1 MTQLALYEM
10 PKKECRRVA
19 ISVPIPKWLPPSL
32 ALWLRQRMAERPE
45 GKLTVATRFSNGERA
60 AMKRRRPVP
69 ISAWAEKHRVLEMS
83 AIRGRWRNVF
93 TPYLTGIMDV
103 SGLPGVET
111 VIICKSP
118 QTGGSECGHNIVGY
132 CIDRLPGPVMY
143 VFPDE
148 LTARENAKDRIIPMI
163 EASPRLRQYMTG
175 YGDDASSLRINLL
188 HMPIYLGWSGSVSRL
203 GNKPIRI
210 LILDELDKYKNP
222 KNEASSESLA
232 EKRTTTWRT
241 RRKVV
246 KISTP
251 TTDDGPIWK
260 ALTEEAGARF
270 DFWVRCPHCGFFQH
284 MDFERIAWPGKDEE
298 KSPDAETVLAKR
310 LATYACEYCGTVWDD
325 GDRDRAVRGGE
336 WRERTSGL
344 ELMAHVAAHRPV
356 KVGFHIPAWLSYFV
370 SLSEVAHAWLK
381 YKESGKLDDLK
392 NFRNQY
398 AAEPWVESHAARSED
413 AILALCDD
421 RPRGKVP
428 GPVDGKERVSV
439 LLATVDTQQHYFRYV
454 IRAYGYGETEESW
467 IVASGSADNL
477 AALEEILFG
486 SVYADPDG
494 REYAVKA
501 AMIDAMGGRTAEVY
515 RWAVRH
521 RGRVFPWQGVR
532 SMAQPYTPSHQE
544 YFPDAKGNKVKI
556 PGGLMLYR
564 CDVTFFKSDLAFK
577 LGIHPD
583 DPGAFHLHAN
593 DGGQLEQYAK
603 ELCAEVWD
611 DEKQGW
617 ENPANKPNHFWD
629 CEVMQR
635 AFAFILNVRHRRR
648 PGEEAKKPA
657 RPPRPSERGGG
668 GGRDR
673 FAPGEPAEVVMALYD
688 LADRLNWQQACEIL
702 GCSKAQLYRLVKE
715 KKIPVYGTGKR
726 YRWYLRTD
734 LKLFLETGYCEKND
748 LTN

>member
-1 MTQLALYEM
+1 M
-10 PKKECRRVA
+10 A

-32 ALWLRQRMAERPE
+32 ALWLRRRMAERPE
-45 GKLTVATRFSNGERA
+45 GKLIVATRFSNGERA

-103 SGLPGVET
+103 SGLRGIET

-132 CIDRLPGPVMY
+132 CIDRYPGPVMY

-203 GNKPIRI
+203 GNRPIRI
-210 LILDELDKYKNP
+210 IILDELDKYKNV

-232 EKRTTTWRT
+232 EKRVTSWRK
-241 RRKVV
+241 RGCKLV

-251 TTDDGPIWK
+251 TTEDGPIWK
-260 ALTEEAGARF
+260 AYTEEAGARF

-310 LATYACEYCGTVWDD
+310 LAYYACEYCGAVWDD

-344 ELMAHVAAHRPV
+344 ELMAHVHAHHPM

-381 YKESGKLDDLK
+381 YKESGKLEDLK

-467 IVASGSADNL
+467 LVASGSADNL

-494 REYAVKA
+494 REYMVKA

-648 PGEEAKKPA
+648 PDEEAKKPT

-668 GGRDR
+668 GIGSR
-673 FAPGEPAEVVMALYD
+673 
-688 LADRLNWQQACEIL
+688 LAN
-702 GCSKAQLYRLVKE
+702 
-715 KKIPVYGTGKR
+715 
-726 YRWYLRTD
+726 LRRS
-734 LKLFLETGYCEKND
+734 
-748 LTN
+748 

>member
-1 MTQLALYEM
+1 MVL
-10 PKKECRRVA
+10 
-19 ISVPIPKWLPPSL
+19 SVTIPKWLPPSL

-45 GKLTVATRFSNGERA
+45 GKLTVATRFSKGERA

-69 ISAWAEKHRVLEMS
+69 ISAWAEKHRILEMS

-132 CIDRLPGPVMY
+132 CIDRYPGPVMY

-203 GNKPIRI
+203 GNRPIRI
-210 LILDELDKYKNP
+210 IILDELDKYKNV

-232 EKRTTTWRT
+232 EKRVTSWRK
-241 RRKVV
+241 RGCKLV

-251 TTDDGPIWK
+251 TTEDGPIWK
-260 ALTEEAGARF
+260 AYTEEAGARF

-310 LATYACEYCGTVWDD
+310 LAYYACEYCGAVWDD

-344 ELMAHVAAHRPV
+344 ELMVHVHAHHPM

-381 YKESGKLDDLK
+381 YKESGKLEDLK
-392 NFRNQY
+392 NFKNQY

-467 IVASGSADNL
+467 LVASGSADNL

-494 REYAVKA
+494 REYVVKA

-544 YFPDAKGNKVKI
+544 YFPDAKGNKIKI

-648 PGEEAKKPA
+648 PDEEAKKPA

-668 GGRDR
+668 SIGSR
-673 FAPGEPAEVVMALYD
+673 
-688 LADRLNWQQACEIL
+688 LAN
-702 GCSKAQLYRLVKE
+702 
-715 KKIPVYGTGKR
+715 
-726 YRWYLRTD
+726 LRRS
-734 LKLFLETGYCEKND
+734 
-748 LTN
+748 

>member
-45 GKLTVATRFSNGERA
+45 GKLIVATRFSKGERA

-103 SGLPGVET
+103 SGLRGIET

-132 CIDRLPGPVMY
+132 CIDRYPGPVMY

-203 GNKPIRI
+203 GNRPIRI
-210 LILDELDKYKNP
+210 IILDELDKYKNV

-232 EKRTTTWRT
+232 EKRVTSWRK
-241 RRKVV
+241 RGCKLV

-251 TTDDGPIWK
+251 TTEDGPIWK
-260 ALTEEAGARF
+260 AYTEEAGARF

-310 LATYACEYCGTVWDD
+310 LAYYACEYCGAVWDD

-344 ELMAHVAAHRPV
+344 ELMAHVHAHHPM

-381 YKESGKLDDLK
+381 YKESGKLEDLK

-467 IVASGSADNL
+467 LVASGSADNL

-494 REYAVKA
+494 REYMVKA

-648 PGEEAKKPA
+648 PDEEAKKPA
-657 RPPRPSERGGG
+657 RPPRPVERGGG
-668 GGRDR
+668 SIGSR
-673 FAPGEPAEVVMALYD
+673 
-688 LADRLNWQQACEIL
+688 LAN
-702 GCSKAQLYRLVKE
+702 
-715 KKIPVYGTGKR
+715 
-726 YRWYLRTD
+726 LRRS
-734 LKLFLETGYCEKND
+734 
-748 LTN
+748 

>member
-10 PKKECRRVA
+10 PKNECRRVV

-45 GKLTVATRFSNGERA
+45 GKLTVATRFSKGERA

-103 SGLPGVET
+103 AGLSGVET

-132 CIDRLPGPVMY
+132 CIDRLPGPAMY

-251 TTDDGPIWK
+251 TTEDGPIWK

-284 MDFERIAWPGKDEE
+284 MDFERIAWPGKDEG

-310 LATYACEYCGTVWDD
+310 LATYACEYCGAVWDD

-344 ELMAHVAAHRPV
+344 ELMAHVRAHRPV

-467 IVASGSADNL
+467 LVASGSADNL

-494 REYAVKA
+494 REYA
-501 AMIDAMGGRTAEVY
+501 GGRTAEVY

-648 PGEEAKKPA
+648 PDEEAKKPT

-668 GGRDR
+668 GIGSR
-673 FAPGEPAEVVMALYD
+673 
-688 LADRLNWQQACEIL
+688 LAN
-702 GCSKAQLYRLVKE
+702 
-715 KKIPVYGTGKR
+715 
-726 YRWYLRTD
+726 LRRS
-734 LKLFLETGYCEKND
+734 
-748 LTN
+748 

>member
-1 MTQLALYEM
+1 M
-10 PKKECRRVA
+10 A

-657 RPPRPSERGGG
+657 RPPRPSERGRAASVRAWRTC
-668 GGRDR
+668 GGRDGAVR
-673 FAPGEPAEVVMALYD
+673 LGGSPQLAAGLRNSRVQQGAVVP
-688 LADRLNWQQACEIL
+688 ACEGEKDSCL
-702 GCSKAQLYRLVKE
+702 WNG
-715 KKIPVYGTGKR
+715 KKISMVFENR
-726 YRWYLRTD
+726 
-734 LKLFLETGYCEKND
+734 FETIFRNRV
-748 LTN
+748 L

>member
-19 ISVPIPKWLPPSL
+19 ISVAIPKWLPPSL

-45 GKLTVATRFSNGERA
+45 GKLTVATRFSKGERA

-69 ISAWAEKHRVLEMS
+69 ISAWAEKHRILEMS

-188 HMPIYLGWSGSVSRL
+188 YMPIYLGWSGSVSRL

-251 TTDDGPIWK
+251 TTEDGPIWK

-439 LLATVDTQQHYFRYV
+439 LLDTQQHYFRYV

-467 IVASGSADNL
+467 LVASGSADNL

-648 PGEEAKKPA
+648 PDEEAKKPT

-668 GGRDR
+668 GIGSR
-673 FAPGEPAEVVMALYD
+673 
-688 LADRLNWQQACEIL
+688 LAN
-702 GCSKAQLYRLVKE
+702 
-715 KKIPVYGTGKR
+715 
-726 YRWYLRTD
+726 LRRS
-734 LKLFLETGYCEKND
+734 
-748 LTN
+748 

>member
-32 ALWLRQRMAERPE
+32 ALWLRRRMAERPE
-45 GKLTVATRFSNGERA
+45 GKLTVATRFSKGERA

-251 TTDDGPIWK
+251 TTEDGPIWK
-260 ALTEEAGARF
+260 ALIEEAGARF

-310 LATYACEYCGTVWDD
+310 LAYYACEYCGTVWDD

-381 YKESGKLDDLK
+381 YKESGKLTTSRISGTSTPPSRGWSRTRPAWK
-392 NFRNQY
+392 TPSSPC
-398 AAEPWVESHAARSED
+398 ATTAHAGRFPARWTEKSGYPSFWPRWTRSSTISGTSSGPT
-413 AILALCDD
+413 AMAKPRRAGSW
-421 RPRGKVP
+421 RPARRTTSRRWKKSCSG
-428 GPVDGKERVSV
+428 
-439 LLATVDTQQHYFRYV
+439 
-454 IRAYGYGETEESW
+454 
-467 IVASGSADNL
+467 AST
-477 AALEEILFG
+477 
-486 SVYADPDG
+486 PT
-494 REYAVKA
+494 
-501 AMIDAMGGRTAEVY
+501 RTA
-515 RWAVRH
+515 
-521 RGRVFPWQGVR
+521 GNTR
-532 SMAQPYTPSHQE
+532 SRQP
-544 YFPDAKGNKVKI
+544 
-556 PGGLMLYR
+556 
-564 CDVTFFKSDLAFK
+564 
-577 LGIHPD
+577 
-583 DPGAFHLHAN
+583 
-593 DGGQLEQYAK
+593 
-603 ELCAEVWD
+603 
-611 DEKQGW
+611 
-617 ENPANKPNHFWD
+617 
-629 CEVMQR
+629 
-635 AFAFILNVRHRRR
+635 
-648 PGEEAKKPA
+648 
-657 RPPRPSERGGG
+657 
-668 GGRDR
+668 
-673 FAPGEPAEVVMALYD
+673 
-688 LADRLNWQQACEIL
+688 
-702 GCSKAQLYRLVKE
+702 
-715 KKIPVYGTGKR
+715 
-726 YRWYLRTD
+726 
-734 LKLFLETGYCEKND
+734 
-748 LTN
+748 

>member
-1 MTQLALYEM
+1 MVL
-10 PKKECRRVA
+10 
-19 ISVPIPKWLPPSL
+19 SVTIPKWLPPSL

-45 GKLTVATRFSNGERA
+45 GKLTVATRFSKGERA

-69 ISAWAEKHRVLEMS
+69 ISTWAEKHRILEMS

-132 CIDRLPGPVMY
+132 CIDRYPGPVMY

-203 GNKPIRI
+203 GNRPIRI
-210 LILDELDKYKNP
+210 IILDELDKYKNV

-232 EKRTTTWRT
+232 EKRVTSWRK
-241 RRKVV
+241 RGCKLV

-251 TTDDGPIWK
+251 TTEDGPIWK
-260 ALTEEAGARF
+260 AYTEEAGARF

-310 LATYACEYCGTVWDD
+310 LAYYACEYCGAVWDD

-344 ELMAHVAAHRPV
+344 ELMVHVHAHHPM

-381 YKESGKLDDLK
+381 YKESGKLEDLK
-392 NFRNQY
+392 NFKNQY

-467 IVASGSADNL
+467 LVASGSADNL

-486 SVYADPDG
+486 SVYADPEG
-494 REYAVKA
+494 REYMVKA
-501 AMIDAMGGRTAEVY
+501 VMIDAMGGRTAEVY

-532 SMAQPYTPSHQE
+532 SMAQPYAPSHQE
-544 YFPDAKGNKVKI
+544 YFPDAKGNKIKI

-648 PGEEAKKPA
+648 PDEEAKKPA

-668 GGRDR
+668 GIGSR
-673 FAPGEPAEVVMALYD
+673 
-688 LADRLNWQQACEIL
+688 LAN
-702 GCSKAQLYRLVKE
+702 
-715 KKIPVYGTGKR
+715 
-726 YRWYLRTD
+726 LRRS
-734 LKLFLETGYCEKND
+734 
-748 LTN
+748 

>member
-1 MTQLALYEM
+1 MTQLALYEV
-10 PKKECRRVA
+10 PKKACRRVVL
-19 ISVPIPKWLPPSL
+19 SVSIPNWFSASL
-32 ALWLRQRMAERPE
+32 ALWLRRHMAEQP
-45 GKLTVATRFSNGERA
+45 GPLTVSTGFSKGERA
-60 AMKRRRPVP
+60 ALKRRRPMP

-93 TPYLTGIMDV
+93 TPYLSGIMDV
-103 SGLPGVET
+103 AGRPGIET

-148 LTARENAKDRIIPMI
+148 LTARENAKDRILPMI

-203 GNKPIRI
+203 GNKPVRV
-210 LILDELDKYKNP
+210 LILDELDKYKNA
-222 KNEASSESLA
+222 KTEASSESLA

-241 RRKVV
+241 RRKIV

-251 TTDDGPIWK
+251 TTEEGPIWK

-270 DFWVRCPHCGFFQH
+270 DYWVRCPHCGFSQH
-284 MDFERIAWPGKDEE
+284 MDFERIGWPGRNDDGGEPE
-298 KSPDAETVLAKR
+298 AETVLAKR
-310 LATYACEYCGTVWDD
+310 LACYACEHCGAVWDD
-325 GDRDRAVRGGE
+325 GDRDRAVRKGE
-336 WRERTSGL
+336 WRERASGL
-344 ELMAHVAAHRPV
+344 ELMAHVAVHRPV

-381 YKESGKLDDLK
+381 YKESGRLDDLK

-398 AAEPWVESHAARSED
+398 AAEPWAEEHAARSED

-421 RPRGKVP
+421 RPRGSVP
-428 GPVDGKERVSV
+428 GPVEEHERVSV

-467 IVASGSADNL
+467 LVASGAADNL
-477 AALEEILFG
+477 ASLEEILFG
-486 SVYADPDG
+486 SVYGDPDG

-501 AMIDAMGGRTAEVY
+501 VMIDAMGGRTAEVY
-515 RWAVRH
+515 RWALRH

-532 SMAQPYTPSHQE
+532 SMAQPYNPSHQE
-544 YFPDAKGNKVKI
+544 YFPDAKGNKIKI

-577 LGIHPD
+577 LSINRD
-583 DPGAFHLHAN
+583 DPGAFRLHTN
-593 DGGQLEQYAK
+593 EDGALEQYAK

-617 ENPANKPNHFWD
+617 ENPADKPNHFWD

-635 AFAFILNVRHRRR
+635 ALAYILNIRHRRR
-648 PGEEAKKPA
+648 PGEEQKKPT
-657 RPPRPSERGGG
+657 RPPRPAERGGIG
-668 GGRDR
+668 PRLAGLRR
-673 FAPGEPAEVVMALYD
+673 F
-688 LADRLNWQQACEIL
+688 
-702 GCSKAQLYRLVKE
+702 
-715 KKIPVYGTGKR
+715 
-726 YRWYLRTD
+726 
-734 LKLFLETGYCEKND
+734 
-748 LTN
+748 

>member
-1 MTQLALYEM
+1 MSFIGA
-10 PKKECRRVA
+10 
-19 ISVPIPKWLPPSL
+19 
-32 ALWLRQRMAERPE
+32 
-45 GKLTVATRFSNGERA
+45 VATSVRQ
-60 AMKRRRPVP
+60 
-69 ISAWAEKHRVLEMS
+69 VL
-83 AIRGRWRNVF
+83 AQ
-93 TPYLTGIMDV
+93 YAKDV
-103 SGLPGVET
+103 HLP
-111 VIICKSP
+111 CL
-118 QTGGSECGHNIVGY
+118 IVGAGNFTVPSVLRSAGFAGTITACDVTLY
-132 CIDRLPGPVMY
+132 TSALGAYLSGWTLEAREREDCPEHLRGLLRTGSPL
-143 VFPDE
+143 E
-148 LTARENAKDRIIPMI
+148 LTASISLLMDLREVWKGDNAFKMRMV
-163 EASPRLRQYMTG
+163 E
-175 YGDDASSLRINLL
+175 
-188 HMPIYLGWSGSVSRL
+188 H
-203 GNKPIRI
+203 
-210 LILDELDKYKNP
+210 
-222 KNEASSESLA
+222 
-232 EKRTTTWRT
+232 
-241 RRKVV
+241 
-246 KISTP
+246 
-251 TTDDGPIWK
+251 
-260 ALTEEAGARF
+260 
-270 DFWVRCPHCGFFQH
+270 
-284 MDFERIAWPGKDEE
+284 
-298 KSPDAETVLAKR
+298 
-310 LATYACEYCGTVWDD
+310 
-325 GDRDRAVRGGE
+325 RGGE

-668 GGRDR
+668 GIGSR
-673 FAPGEPAEVVMALYD
+673 
-688 LADRLNWQQACEIL
+688 LAN
-702 GCSKAQLYRLVKE
+702 
-715 KKIPVYGTGKR
+715 
-726 YRWYLRTD
+726 LRRS
-734 LKLFLETGYCEKND
+734 
-748 LTN
+748 

>member
-1 MTQLALYEM
+1 
-10 PKKECRRVA
+10 
-19 ISVPIPKWLPPSL
+19 
-32 ALWLRQRMAERPE
+32 
-45 GKLTVATRFSNGERA
+45 
-60 AMKRRRPVP
+60 
-69 ISAWAEKHRVLEMS
+69 
-83 AIRGRWRNVF
+83 
-93 TPYLTGIMDV
+93 
-103 SGLPGVET
+103 
-111 VIICKSP
+111 
-118 QTGGSECGHNIVGY
+118 
-132 CIDRLPGPVMY
+132 
-143 VFPDE
+143 
-148 LTARENAKDRIIPMI
+148 
-163 EASPRLRQYMTG
+163 MTG

-251 TTDDGPIWK
+251 TTEDGPIWK

-310 LATYACEYCGTVWDD
+310 LAYYACEYCGAVWDD

-356 KVGFHIPAWLSYFV
+356 KVGFHIPAWPSYFV
-370 SLSEVAHAWLK
+370 SLSEVAHASAQIARRAENWTTF
-381 YKESGKLDDLK
+381 K

-428 GPVDGKERVSV
+428 RPGGRKRAGIRPSGHGGRRSSTISGTSSGPTAMAKPR
-439 LLATVDTQQHYFRYV
+439 
-454 IRAYGYGETEESW
+454 RAGL
-467 IVASGSADNL
+467 VASGSADNL

-521 RGRVFPWQGVR
+521 RGGVFPWQGVR

-544 YFPDAKGNKVKI
+544 YFPDAKGNKVEN
-556 PGGLMLYR
+556 PRRADALPLR
-564 CDVTFFKSDLAFK
+564 RDVTSSPIWRSR
-577 LGIHPD
+577 LGVRPD

-629 CEVMQR
+629 CEVMQQGP
-635 AFAFILNVRHRRR
+635 FAFILNVRHRRR
-648 PGEEAKKPA
+648 PDEEAKKPA
-657 RPPRPSERGGG
+657 RPPASGRTRRG
-668 GGRDR
+668 RHR
-673 FAPGEPAEVVMALYD
+673 FAPSEPAEVVMALYD
-688 LADRLNWQQACEIL
+688 LSDRLNWQQACEIL

-734 LKLFLETGYCEKND
+734 LKAFCRNRVL
-748 LTN
+748 

>member
-1 MTQLALYEM
+1 
-10 PKKECRRVA
+10 
-19 ISVPIPKWLPPSL
+19 
-32 ALWLRQRMAERPE
+32 
-45 GKLTVATRFSNGERA
+45 
-60 AMKRRRPVP
+60 
-69 ISAWAEKHRVLEMS
+69 
-83 AIRGRWRNVF
+83 
-93 TPYLTGIMDV
+93 MDV

-188 HMPIYLGWSGSVSRL
+188 YMPIYLGWSGSVSRL

-232 EKRTTTWRT
+232 EKRATTWRT

-251 TTDDGPIWK
+251 TTEDGPIWK
-260 ALTEEAGARF
+260 ALTKEAGARF

-310 LATYACEYCGTVWDD
+310 LAYYACEYCGTVWDD

-467 IVASGSADNL
+467 LVASGSADNL

-494 REYAVKA
+494 REYMVKA

-617 ENPANKPNHFWD
+617 ENPANKPNHYWD

-635 AFAFILNVRHRRR
+635 ALSYILNVRYRRR
-648 PGEEAKKPA
+648 TDETTKKPA
-657 RPPRPSERGGG
+657 RPPRPAERGGDIG
-668 GGRDR
+668 SRLAGLRR
-673 FAPGEPAEVVMALYD
+673 F
-688 LADRLNWQQACEIL
+688 
-702 GCSKAQLYRLVKE
+702 
-715 KKIPVYGTGKR
+715 
-726 YRWYLRTD
+726 
-734 LKLFLETGYCEKND
+734 
-748 LTN
+748 

>member
-1 MTQLALYEM
+1 M
-10 PKKECRRVA
+10 
-19 ISVPIPKWLPPSL
+19 
-32 ALWLRQRMAERPE
+32 
-45 GKLTVATRFSNGERA
+45 
-60 AMKRRRPVP
+60 
-69 ISAWAEKHRVLEMS
+69 
-83 AIRGRWRNVF
+83 
-93 TPYLTGIMDV
+93 
-103 SGLPGVET
+103 
-111 VIICKSP
+111 
-118 QTGGSECGHNIVGY
+118 
-132 CIDRLPGPVMY
+132 
-143 VFPDE
+143 
-148 LTARENAKDRIIPMI
+148 
-163 EASPRLRQYMTG
+163 
-175 YGDDASSLRINLL
+175 
-188 HMPIYLGWSGSVSRL
+188 
-203 GNKPIRI
+203 
-210 LILDELDKYKNP
+210 
-222 KNEASSESLA
+222 
-232 EKRTTTWRT
+232 
-241 RRKVV
+241 
-246 KISTP
+246 
-251 TTDDGPIWK
+251 
-260 ALTEEAGARF
+260 
-270 DFWVRCPHCGFFQH
+270 
-284 MDFERIAWPGKDEE
+284 
-298 KSPDAETVLAKR
+298 
-310 LATYACEYCGTVWDD
+310 
-325 GDRDRAVRGGE
+325 
-336 WRERTSGL
+336 
-344 ELMAHVAAHRPV
+344 
-356 KVGFHIPAWLSYFV
+356 

-668 GGRDR
+668 GIGSR
-673 FAPGEPAEVVMALYD
+673 
-688 LADRLNWQQACEIL
+688 LAN
-702 GCSKAQLYRLVKE
+702 
-715 KKIPVYGTGKR
+715 
-726 YRWYLRTD
+726 LRRS
-734 LKLFLETGYCEKND
+734 
-748 LTN
+748 

>member
-1 MTQLALYEM
+1 M
-10 PKKECRRVA
+10 
-19 ISVPIPKWLPPSL
+19 
-32 ALWLRQRMAERPE
+32 
-45 GKLTVATRFSNGERA
+45 
-60 AMKRRRPVP
+60 
-69 ISAWAEKHRVLEMS
+69 
-83 AIRGRWRNVF
+83 
-93 TPYLTGIMDV
+93 
-103 SGLPGVET
+103 
-111 VIICKSP
+111 
-118 QTGGSECGHNIVGY
+118 
-132 CIDRLPGPVMY
+132 
-143 VFPDE
+143 
-148 LTARENAKDRIIPMI
+148 
-163 EASPRLRQYMTG
+163 
-175 YGDDASSLRINLL
+175 
-188 HMPIYLGWSGSVSRL
+188 
-203 GNKPIRI
+203 
-210 LILDELDKYKNP
+210 
-222 KNEASSESLA
+222 
-232 EKRTTTWRT
+232 
-241 RRKVV
+241 
-246 KISTP
+246 
-251 TTDDGPIWK
+251 
-260 ALTEEAGARF
+260 
-270 DFWVRCPHCGFFQH
+270 
-284 MDFERIAWPGKDEE
+284 
-298 KSPDAETVLAKR
+298 
-310 LATYACEYCGTVWDD
+310 WDD

-467 IVASGSADNL
+467 LVASGSADNL

-635 AFAFILNVRHRRR
+635 AFVFILNVRHRRR
-648 PGEEAKKPA
+648 PDEEAKKPA
-657 RPPRPSERGGG
+657 RPPRPVRTRRG
-668 GGRDR
+668 RHR

-688 LADRLNWQQACEIL
+688 LSDRLNWQQACEVL
-702 GCSKAQLYRLVKE
+702 GCGKTHLYALVKE
-715 KKIPVYGTGKR
+715 GKLHMYGTGKR
-726 YRWYLRTD
+726 YRWFSR
-734 LKLFLETGYCEKND
+734 ND
-748 LTN
+748 LEVILEKGLSKETPERTCQVGETSLS

>member
-1 MTQLALYEM
+1 
-10 PKKECRRVA
+10 
-19 ISVPIPKWLPPSL
+19 
-32 ALWLRQRMAERPE
+32 
-45 GKLTVATRFSNGERA
+45 
-60 AMKRRRPVP
+60 
-69 ISAWAEKHRVLEMS
+69 
-83 AIRGRWRNVF
+83 
-93 TPYLTGIMDV
+93 MDV

-310 LATYACEYCGTVWDD
+310 LAYYACEYCGAVWDD

-467 IVASGSADNL
+467 LVASGSADNL

-544 YFPDAKGNKVKI
+544 YFPDAKGNKVK
-556 PGGLMLYR
+556 
-564 CDVTFFKSDLAFK
+564 
-577 LGIHPD
+577 HP
-583 DPGAFHLHAN
+583 
-593 DGGQLEQYAK
+593 
-603 ELCAEVWD
+603 
-611 DEKQGW
+611 
-617 ENPANKPNHFWD
+617 
-629 CEVMQR
+629 R
-635 AFAFILNVRHRRR
+635 
-648 PGEEAKKPA
+648 
-657 RPPRPSERGGG
+657 
-668 GGRDR
+668 
-673 FAPGEPAEVVMALYD
+673 
-688 LADRLNWQQACEIL
+688 LADALPLRRDVLQVRSGVQARHPP
-702 GCSKAQLYRLVKE
+702 G
-715 KKIPVYGTGKR
+715 
-726 YRWYLRTD
+726 
-734 LKLFLETGYCEKND
+734 
-748 LTN
+748 